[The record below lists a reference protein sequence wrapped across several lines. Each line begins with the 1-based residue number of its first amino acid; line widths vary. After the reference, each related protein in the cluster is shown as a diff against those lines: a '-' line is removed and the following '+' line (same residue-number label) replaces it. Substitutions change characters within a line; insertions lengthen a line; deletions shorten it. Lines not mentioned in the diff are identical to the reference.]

1 MKSSSFFL
9 FPLIILLCIP
19 REAAAREPF
28 TVVGPKY
35 IVANRSFPQPFFDA
49 DLAER
54 PVVGTFD
61 LDQASI
67 INGVSDNEMNP
78 LTSAGGSYVPP
89 GALSG
94 ILQISALS
102 GVGGTLSP
110 SLRIEGR
117 KSWQPGV
124 AIGPNTAQEV
134 LQLTFSRPI
143 GGLTFIFFAPNG
155 AGFDLYVNDDFVE
168 RVSFSSGNSA
178 TPYGIFD
185 PRGASI
191 RSIAFVGSDRKFLMG
206 QGTIYGDLPPLCE
219 AIPDLLISEL
229 KPIRLK
235 GDDVYDR
242 NRPSPEQT
250 ITHSGGIFMNTRVSA
265 LLWMENDGGE
275 TRRMSLRSS
284 GDRFSGMTAQAHETG
299 KGGRKNITA
308 ALRSGNFSRL
318 IEPGYPVKVAYSLN
332 TNRFGSGVLRG
343 GNRNDTIYFRMSG
356 AGQRDNAA
364 LEVNYT
370 GPAGAARL

>member
-1 MKSSSFFL
+1 MKSLSFFL
-9 FPLIILLCIP
+9 FPLILLFCIS
-19 REAAAREPF
+19 REVVAREPF
-28 TVVGPKY
+28 IVVGPKY
-35 IVANRSFPQPFFDA
+35 IVVDRSYPQPYFDA
-49 DLAER
+49 ALTER
-54 PVVGTFD
+54 PIVGTFD

-67 INGVSDNEMNP
+67 INGAVGNEMNP

-89 GALSG
+89 DALSE

-117 KSWQPGV
+117 KGGLPRV
-124 AIGPNTAQEV
+124 AIGPNSAQEV
-134 LQLTFSRPI
+134 LKLTFSQPI
-143 GGLTFIFFAPNG
+143 GGLTFTFSGPLG
-155 AGFDLYVNDDFVE
+155 ARFDLYVNDDFFE
-168 RVSFSSGNSA
+168 SIAISSGNGA
-178 TPYGIFD
+178 TGIFD

-191 RSIAFVGSDRKFLMG
+191 RSMAFVGSDRKFLMG

-219 AIPDLLISEL
+219 AIPDLLISER

-242 NRPSPEQT
+242 NRPSPNQT
-250 ITHSGGIFMNTRVSA
+250 ITHRGRISMNTRISA

-284 GDRFSGMTAQAHETG
+284 GDRFTGMTAHAQETG
-299 KGGRKNITA
+299 KDGRKNIAA
-308 ALRSGNFSRL
+308 ALRRGNFSRL
-318 IEPGYPVKVAYSLN
+318 IKSGFPVVKVIYSVD
-332 TNRFGSGVLRG
+332 TNRFRAGSLRG
-343 GNRNDTIYFRMSG
+343 SNRNDTIYFRMSG
-356 AGQRDNAA
+356 AGQSDNAA
-364 LEVNYT
+364 LELNYR